1 MESRFI
7 CFYFQYANK
16 STQST
21 LPRGLGPFEDKST
34 QTYFPAGLGPLT
46 EESALEEQEK
56 KWRSRLRHYNKDVR
70 DLLMTRFWRWEE
82 RHIKAVETQLSDL
95 RKSRKVTETNLH
107 RYLDRTHC
115 QDMDSDERPT
125 KRRRRM
131 SH

>member
-1 MESRFI
+1 METLF
-7 CFYFQYANK
+7 CCFQYANK

-21 LPRGLGPFEDKST
+21 LPLGLGPCADKST

-46 EESALEEQEK
+46 EKTALEEQER
-56 KWRSRLRHYNKDVR
+56 KWQSRLSHYNKDVR
-70 DLLMTRFWRWEE
+70 QLLMKRFWRWEE
-82 RHIKAVETQLSDL
+82 SHIKAVESMLSGF
-95 RKSRKVTETNLH
+95 RASRMVTEPSIH

-115 QDMDSDERPT
+115 QDMETDERPA